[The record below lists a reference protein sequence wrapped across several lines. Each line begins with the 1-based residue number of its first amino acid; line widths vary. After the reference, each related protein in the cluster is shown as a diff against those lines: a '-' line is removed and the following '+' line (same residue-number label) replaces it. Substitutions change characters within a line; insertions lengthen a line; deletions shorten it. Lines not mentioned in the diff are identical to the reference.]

1 MSVDI
6 QPNFTETQAARL
18 EAAAEGI
25 TAILR
30 KPAVS
35 ERLRNAPGDNE
46 WSAMQTLGHTVEMLP
61 YWIHHCHNAIAADT
75 PPSFGRGLDDA
86 ERLAGP
92 ERGQTTDPEL
102 MLGYLNEEVS
112 AAASA
117 IRQMTIEQLNKTG
130 IHIRRGSMTVA
141 QMIDSLIVSHAEEH
155 LAQVKAALAE

>member
-6 QPNFTETQAARL
+6 SPSFPSTYAARL
-18 EAAAEGI
+18 EAAAEEI
-25 TAILR
+25 AAVLR

-46 WSAMQTLGHTVEMLP
+46 WSAMQTLGHTVEMIP
-61 YWIHHCHNAIAADT
+61 YWLSHCRTIIVANT
-75 PPSFGRGLDDA
+75 PPNFGRTMDDP

-112 AAASA
+112 AAAST
-117 IRQMTIEQLNKTG
+117 IRQIPFEHLSKSGTHVRRGHMTIAD
-130 IHIRRGSMTVA
+130 I
-141 QMIDSLIVSHAEEH
+141 IDAFIVSHAEEH
-155 LAQVKAALAE
+155 LAQVKAALGE